1 MHPLDGLSPELA
13 NGLVV
18 GSVALALAVISLLG
32 WSVRNLIG
40 FTRVMATLN
49 DSLDKS
55 YEQREKLRAEAEQ
68 HRQLIETLEASL
80 KKAEAKILA
89 LQQDKGALK
98 DAIDE
103 LRGEAEQRDK
113 MHAEVVEALTAQ
125 IGQLKQA
132 LKDEQA
138 ERQKTERELKRQI
151 DELTK
156 QNAALTAE
164 NQSLRADLAETRA
177 ALVETDRER
186 NGLQEEV
193 AALRAEVAAMRAR
206 TDDEDKPGEGQ
217 PLRENPAAAAELSQE
232 KETSNNE
239 S

>member
-1 MHPLDGLSPELA
+1 MQPLDGLSPDLA

-49 DSLDKS
+49 DSLEKS
-55 YEQREKLRAEAEQ
+55 YEQRERLRAEAEQ
-68 HRQLIETLEASL
+68 HRQLIDTLEANL

-138 ERQKTERELKRQI
+138 ARQRTERELKRQI

-177 ALVETDRER
+177 ALAETDRER
-186 NGLQEEV
+186 NGLQAEV
-193 AALRAEVAAMRAR
+193 AALRAEVEAMRALA
-206 TDDEDKPGEGQ
+206 DDDDTLDAGQQPRED
-217 PLRENPAAAAELSQE
+217 LAAALSQV
-232 KETSNNE
+232 KETGSDG